1 MTAVQ
6 VKGELNVACCW
17 RVTPLD
23 SVAIKARGLAAE
35 VAQKEDMLA
44 LLAEQTLDCSSFLP
58 LRGSSSAGN
67 LQRLMGRKGL
77 LNVKVSSHADGP
89 AFQRHYQARPLRG
102 FMTKWL
108 SG

>member
-1 MTAVQ
+1 MEHPLTAVQ
-6 VKGELNVACCW
+6 VKGELNMACCW

-67 LQRLMGRKGL
+67 LQSLMGRKGAPQSEGERPRL
-77 LNVKVSSHADGP
+77 IGP
-89 AFQRHYQARPLRG
+89 AFHCVHRVP
-102 FMTKWL
+102 
-108 SG
+108 S

>member
-1 MTAVQ
+1 M
-6 VKGELNVACCW
+6 ACCW

-77 LNVKVSSHADGP
+77 LNVKVSSHAEGL
-89 AFQRHYQARPLRG
+89 AVKRMMRQGLVEV
-102 FMTKWL
+102 FMPT
-108 SG
+108 

>member
-1 MTAVQ
+1 M
-6 VKGELNVACCW
+6 ACCW

-58 LRGSSSAGN
+58 LRGKQ
-67 LQRLMGRKGL
+67 QRRQPAEPHGEE
-77 LNVKVSSHADGP
+77 GP
-89 AFQRHYQARPLRG
+89 PQCEGEQPR
-102 FMTKWL
+102 
-108 SG
+108 